1 MKASDFALEKF
12 RAALELIPFRAYS
25 THTDALSF
33 HQANILLPNHPT
45 RPRSIFKCTTVTL
58 NGMIRLTKLAQEAFT
73 QKHWCPPWRHYT
85 RNEKY
90 YFATMLL
97 KENIMSFL
105 AQCLMDPE
113 VPITT
118 NIISFLLDIA
128 AKLEMNQT
136 GRAQVSTLVYAFT
149 HKVCNKTRISSK
161 IEIIILC

>member
-1 MKASDFALEKF
+1 
-12 RAALELIPFRAYS
+12 
-25 THTDALSF
+25 
-33 HQANILLPNHPT
+33 
-45 RPRSIFKCTTVTL
+45 
-58 NGMIRLTKLAQEAFT
+58 
-73 QKHWCPPWRHYT
+73 
-85 RNEKY
+85 
-90 YFATMLL
+90 MLL